1 MTVQAMK
8 KLTADIQTLIE
19 LHDDPFVLIAADYRI
34 VAANQAYCD
43 TYGVRREQV
52 IGLPCH
58 HVSHHSATP
67 CHQRGEDCP
76 HRQVLNT
83 QRPHQVLHTHLDA
96 LNRPEQVRIKGIPI
110 KASNGALYVGERI
123 SSLAR
128 ASDLDCE
135 DMRMVG
141 RSPALLDCMDKL
153 SRVAEAEAPILLYG
167 ESGVGK
173 ELAAHYIH
181 QHSLRRN
188 EPFLAINCAAI
199 PDTLFENE
207 LFGHEKGAFTGC
219 LGRKAG
225 LFELANGGSLF
236 LDEIGEIPLPM
247 QAKLLRVLETG
258 EFRRVGGG
266 NPMRTDVRIIS
277 ATNRDLL
284 NMTEQDLF
292 RQDLYYRIAGIDI
305 TLPPLRE
312 RRADIPALAELFLKR
327 LSAGSGKIYHLADD
341 AITQLTGHDFPGNVR
356 ELRNMLHKA
365 AALSGNGVITA
376 RHLALDAF
384 SARRPAPATASAAPP
399 SFAAGGSIM
408 EQEARYIAELL
419 ARHQGH
425 RRKVA
430 DMLGISERTLYR
442 KLNRYQLRY
451 PAKS

>member
-1 MTVQAMK
+1 MTGHAVK
-8 KLTADIQTLIE
+8 KLTADIQTLID
-19 LHDDPFVLIAADYRI
+19 LHDDPFVLIAGDYRI
-34 VAANQAYCD
+34 VAANRAYCD
-43 TYGVRREQV
+43 AYGVNREQV

-58 HVSHHSATP
+58 RVSHHSAVP
-67 CHQRGEDCP
+67 CHQQGEDCP
-76 HRQVLNT
+76 HQQVLNT
-83 QRPHQVLHTHLDA
+83 RRPHQVLHTHLDA
-96 LNRPEQVRIKGIPI
+96 LNRPEQVRIKGMPV
-110 KASNGALYVGERI
+110 KASNGVLYVGERI

-188 EPFLAINCAAI
+188 APFLAINCAAI
-199 PDTLFENE
+199 PDALFEDE

-225 LFELANGGSLF
+225 LFELANGGTLF
-236 LDEIGEIPLPM
+236 LDEVGEIPLPM

-284 NMTEQDLF
+284 HMTEQGVF

-312 RRADIPALAELFLKR
+312 RRADIPALAALFLTR
-327 LSAGSGKIYHLADD
+327 LSAGSGKIYHLAND
-341 AITQLTGHDFPGNVR
+341 AITQLTGYDFPGNVR

-365 AALSGNGVITA
+365 AALSGNGIITT
-376 RHLALDAF
+376 RHLTLDAA
-384 SARRPAPATASAAPP
+384 SARRTAPITASTPP
-399 SFAAGGSIM
+399 SFSAGGSM
-408 EQEARYIAELL
+408 REQEARYIAELL

-442 KLNRYQLRY
+442 KLNRYQLRH
-451 PAKS
+451 PAKG